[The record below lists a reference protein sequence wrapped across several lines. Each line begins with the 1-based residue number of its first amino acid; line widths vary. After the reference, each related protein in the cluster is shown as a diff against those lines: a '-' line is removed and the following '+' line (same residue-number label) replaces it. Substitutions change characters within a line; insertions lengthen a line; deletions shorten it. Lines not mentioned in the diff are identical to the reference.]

1 MPFMESPRAAGGA
14 VPRALPF
21 KHVRLAAY
29 FVLLA
34 ALGLVG
40 GIVWLRQSDGAVPL
54 QRAEG
59 ILATIVLAVA
69 VLGFAGVLT
78 HRLRVLPLRWQE
90 TQNYLKA
97 IQRESEKY
105 RLLMEGAAD
114 MLVLIDPATRRV
126 REWNARARE
135 GLGLASPG
143 GPAPALD
150 ALLDADDLAKLDAG
164 LDAAAKAGAQAVPI
178 GELHLRTV
186 DGSVLVADARLAAIA
201 LEGERV
207 VLLALRDVT
216 RQKEIEKELQ
226 VRDRLATIGLLT
238 AGVAHEVNNPLE
250 GIANYLRLASREG
263 LAHEAR
269 SAHLEQVRYGFER
282 IREIVRQLLQLA
294 RPTTG
299 EMSVLDLR
307 QIVERACKLAASGER
322 ASGLELVTR
331 GLERPIEV
339 VGDAGGLE
347 QVVINLILNAAAA
360 LEGRGRIELS
370 ARAASGPDG
379 RPGVELAVEDEG
391 PGIPPENIERLFD
404 PFFSTRGGTGLGLS
418 VSLGIVRAHGGTLRA
433 ANRPTGGARFT
444 LHLPVRGAK

>member
-1 MPFMESPRAAGGA
+1 MDSSRAAGGA
-14 VPRALPF
+14 VPRVLPF
-21 KHVRLAAY
+21 RHVRLAAY

-34 ALGLVG
+34 ALGVAG
-40 GIVWLRQSDGAVPL
+40 GIFWLRQSADAVPP
-54 QRAEG
+54 QRAEW
-59 ILATIVLAVA
+59 ILAFTVLAVA
-69 VLGFAGVLT
+69 ALGFAGVLT

-135 GLGLASPG
+135 GLGLATG
-143 GPAPALD
+143 APAPALD
-150 ALLDADDLAKLDAG
+150 ALLDAGDLARLDAG
-164 LDAAAKAGAQAVPI
+164 LDQAAKAGAQAVPI
-178 GELHLRTV
+178 GELRLRALS
-186 DGSVLVADARLAAIA
+186 GAVLVADARLAAIA
-201 LEGERV
+201 LEDERV

-263 LAHEAR
+263 LTHEAR
-269 SAHLEQVRYGFER
+269 AAHLEQVRYGFER
-282 IREIVRQLLQLA
+282 IRGIVRQLLQLA
-294 RPTTG
+294 RPTAG
-299 EMSVLDLR
+299 EMGVLDLR

-322 ASGLELVTR
+322 ARQLELATR

-339 VGDAGGLE
+339 VGDAGAIE

-360 LEGRGRIELS
+360 MEGRGRIELS

-391 PGIPPENIERLFD
+391 PGIPPENLERLFD
-404 PFFSTRGGTGLGLS
+404 PFFSTSGGTGLGLS
-418 VSLGIVRAHGGTLRA
+418 VSLGIARAHGGTLAA
-433 ANRPTGGARFT
+433 ANRPGGGARFT
-444 LHLPVRGAK
+444 LHLPVRGAT